1 MAVEFK
7 LPELGEN
14 INEAQVV
21 SINVAQGDSVSA
33 EQEVLE
39 VETDK
44 AVMPVPVPTAGKVSS
59 VNVKEGDTLK
69 VGDVILTIE
78 EGEAGDAAA
87 DATAPEAEGQAQAPA
102 EQQAK
107 PTEQAQPETA
117 PQSEPAEAEAPA
129 EPEPRA
135 QAQTQPAA
143 ETPSES
149 EAQPAA
155 APPAPPTSDD
165 RLPAFAAPSVRRFA
179 REIGI
184 DISQVKGTGPG
195 GRISIDDVKNHARSG
210 TSAAAAGPAP
220 GAAALPDLEQFGPVE
235 RQAMSMIA
243 KKTAQHMATCWATIP
258 HVTLHQE
265 VDSTDLEA
273 FRQSHKRVV
282 EKAGGKLTPT
292 AVLAKIL
299 AEALQRHP
307 ALNCAYDATTQEIV
321 YRKYV
326 HIGVAVD
333 TPRGL
338 VVPVLR
344 DADTKSLADISLELG
359 DTAEKARA
367 GKLALED
374 MQGGCF
380 TLTNLGGIGVQQFT
394 PIVNWPEVGI
404 LGVGSAS
411 PRLVEADDGNIQSRT
426 MMPLSLSFDHRVVNG
441 ADGARFL
448 QWIRAAIEQP
458 LAAFL
463 T

>member
-21 SINVAQGDSVSA
+21 TINVAEGDAIDA
-33 EQEVLE
+33 EQEVIE

-44 AVMPVPVPTAGKVSS
+44 AVMPVPAPAAGTVGSIKI
-59 VNVKEGDTLK
+59 KEGDTLK
-69 VGDVILTIE
+69 VGDVIFTIE
-78 EGEAGDAAA
+78 EGGGGGEKKKQK
-87 DATAPEAEGQAQAPA
+87 EEAPA
-102 EQQAK
+102 AKKQA
-107 PTEQAQPETA
+107 E
-117 PQSEPAEAEAPA
+117 A
-129 EPEPRA
+129 EPEPREDPQAEAEPEPEKAKSQAPADASA
-135 QAQTQPAA
+135 QVPQKTDAP
-143 ETPSES
+143 
-149 EAQPAA
+149 
-155 APPAPPTSDD
+155 PPAPPRGDDD

-179 REIGI
+179 RELGV
-184 DISQVKGTGPG
+184 DIARVEGTGPG
-195 GRISIDDVKNHARSG
+195 GRISIDDVKNHSRSHG
-210 TSAAAAGPAP
+210 TG
-220 GAAALPDLEQFGPVE
+220 GAASVGAPSLAGALPDLAQYGPVE
-235 RQAMSMIA
+235 REAMSMIA
-243 KKTAQHMATCWATIP
+243 KKTAAHMAMCWATIP

-265 VDSTDLEA
+265 VDATDMEA
-273 FRQSHKRVV
+273 FRGSHKRVV

-292 AVLAKIL
+292 AILVKIV
-299 AEALQRHP
+299 AEALSRHP
-307 ALNCAYDATTQEIV
+307 MLNCAYDAQKQELV
-321 YRKYV
+321 YRNYV
-326 HIGVAVD
+326 HVGVAVD

-344 DADTKSLADISLELG
+344 DADTKSLADISVELG
-359 DTAEKARA
+359 EFAEKARG

-380 TLTNLGGIGVQQFT
+380 TITNLGGIGVEQFS

-404 LGVGSAS
+404 LGVGTAS
-411 PRLVEADDGNIQSRT
+411 QRLVERNDDVESRL

-448 QWIRAAIEQP
+448 QWIRNAIEQP